1 MKYYNKLIEC
11 ADRDVMMGLQSE
23 RLIALVNRVYQNVP
37 FYKQKLDEKGV
48 DPATFIGLDEI
59 TKLPFTTKKDLR
71 DQYPFG
77 LFAVPTTDIVR
88 LHASSGTTGKPTVV
102 GYTQN
107 DIDVWAEVMARS
119 LVSAKVNKDD
129 IVQISYGYGLFTGG
143 MGAHLGSEKL
153 GAITVPASTG
163 NTQRQ
168 LMLMKD
174 FGTTAVCCTPSYAI
188 VMAEQ
193 MVKEGY
199 NIEDFKLR
207 SGIFGAEPWDDKMRA
222 DIEKRLNI
230 EAFDIYGLS
239 EIMGPGVGIE
249 CEAHAGLHIQDD
261 HFLAEIID
269 PETLQPLPDGEIGEL
284 VITTLT
290 KEGIPLIRYR
300 TGDLTS
306 ITHEKC
312 KCGRT
317 TTRIGRIT
325 GRVDDMLIIRGVN
338 VFPSQVQT
346 VLAKFNE
353 LSIHFVINVSRV
365 GSMDNMRITAELR
378 PNVDVD
384 LDELKKRIQKDM
396 NSMLL
401 VNSVLELV
409 PPDTIARS
417 EGKFKRVIDE
427 RK

>member
-1 MKYYNKLIEC
+1 MKYYNKLMEC

-193 MVKEGY
+193 MLKEGY

>member
-1 MKYYNKLIEC
+1 MKYYNKLMEC
-11 ADRDVMMGLQSE
+11 ADRDVIEGLQSE
-23 RLIALVNRVYQNVP
+23 RLIALVNRVYHCVP
-37 FYKQKLDEKGV
+37 FYQQKLDEAKIN
-48 DPATFIGLDEI
+48 PAKFAGLSELD
-59 TKLPFTTKKDLR
+59 KLPFTTKKDLR

-77 LFAVPTTDIVR
+77 LFAVPTSDIVR
-88 LHASSGTTGKPTVV
+88 IHASSGTTGKPTVV
-102 GYTQN
+102 GYTHN
-107 DIDVWAEVMARS
+107 DLEVWGEIMARS
-119 LVSAKVNKDD
+119 LVCAKVSKED
-129 IVQISYGYGLFTGG
+129 IVHISYGYGLFTGG
-143 MGAHLGSEKL
+143 MGAHIGSEKL

-168 LMLMKD
+168 LMLLKD
-174 FGTTAVCCTPSYAI
+174 FGATAVCCTPSYAI

-193 MVKEGY
+193 LAKEGY
-199 NIEDFKLR
+199 DIKDFKLK
-207 SGIFGAEPWDDKMRA
+207 SGIFGAEPWDDKMRK
-222 DIEKRLNI
+222 DIEQRLNI

-249 CEAHAGLHIQDD
+249 CEAHEGLHIQDD
-261 HFLAEIID
+261 HFLAEIINPD
-269 PETLQPLPDGEIGEL
+269 TLQPLPDGEVGEL

-300 TGDLTS
+300 TGDLTY

-312 KCGRT
+312 KCGRA
-317 TTRIGRIT
+317 TTRIGRIK

-346 VLAKFNE
+346 VLSKFDE
-353 LSIHFVINVSRV
+353 LSIHFYITVTKI
-365 GSMDNMRITAELR
+365 GSLDNMKITAELR
-378 PNVDVD
+378 PNIDVN

-401 VNSVLELV
+401 VNSELELV
-409 PPDTIARS
+409 PPDTITRS

>member
-378 PNVDVD
+378 PNVDAD

>member
-1 MKYYNKLIEC
+1 MKYYNKLMEC

-37 FYKQKLDEKGV
+37 FYKQKLDQKGV
-48 DPATFIGLDEI
+48 DPATFTGLDEI